1 MALHLQILLG
11 RERGRVIPLAGGT
24 YVVGRGEDGDVV
36 LESDLVSRTH
46 ARITAGSNDLLVTDL
61 ESSNGTFLNG
71 SRIVGETKVGIGEV
85 LSIGDVVCRV
95 YGAPPSG
102 LLPGASPGMI
112 AGNLSEVPPASVIR
126 AIGVLKRTGFLNLTS
141 PPLLG
146 RISFARG
153 QVSEVIVDTRK
164 TRDPI
169 QAITSILRW
178 RGTFDFEPHPG
189 TDERAPAL
197 LGLDAILPP
206 TGSAARPSM
215 LPKPPRPRT

>member
-11 RERGRVIPLAGGT
+11 RERGRVISLAGGT
-24 YVVGRGEDGDVV
+24 YVVGRGEDGDIV
-36 LESDLVSRTH
+36 LQSDLVSRVH
-46 ARITAGSNDLLVTDL
+46 ARITAGPSELLVEDL

-71 SRIVGETKVGIGEV
+71 SRVVGENKVGVGEV

-95 YGAPPSG
+95 YGNPPTELPAGAAPG
-102 LLPGASPGMI
+102 VI
-112 AGNLSEVPPASVIR
+112 TGNLTEIPPASVIR

-146 RISFARG
+146 RIAFTRG
-153 QVSEVIVDTRK
+153 HVGEVVVDTRK

-169 QAITSILRW
+169 QAITAILRW
-178 RGTFDFEPHPG
+178 RGTFDFEPNVESDG
-189 TDERAPAL
+189 ERGAL
-197 LGLDAILPP
+197 LGLDAIIPP

-215 LPKPPRPRT
+215 LPKPPRPRS

>member
-1 MALHLQILLG
+1 MAVHLQILLG
-11 RERGRVIPLAGGT
+11 RERGRVIPLVVGT
-24 YVVGRGEDGDVV
+24 YIFGRGEDGDVV
-36 LESDLVSRTH
+36 LQSDLVSRVH
-46 ARITAGSNDLLVTDL
+46 ARVTATTTDLSVEDL

-71 SRIVGETKVGIGEV
+71 SRIVGENRVSVGEV
-85 LSIGDVVCRV
+85 LSIGDVVCRI
-95 YGAPPSG
+95 YGNQPSA
-102 LLPGASPGMI
+102 LLPGAAPGVI
-112 AGNLSEVPPASVIR
+112 AGNLSEIPPACVIR

-146 RISFARG
+146 RISFTRG
-153 QVSEVIVDTRK
+153 HVGEVVVDTRK

-178 RGTFDFEPHPG
+178 RGTFDFEANVD
-189 TDERAPAL
+189 TEERGAL
-197 LGLDAILPP
+197 LGLDAIIPP